1 MDSFRAAPRFDGTS
15 FQCWKVLM
23 QAHLQATGLNVWRV
37 VSKGVKNNGQQEK
50 QYDVT
55 AKCIILSSL
64 SDNVFN
70 WVYSCENAKTL
81 WKTIIEN
88 HEGTED
94 VANERYHVLID
105 KLHSFKQLDDEN
117 AESMY
122 SHLNTLVNEINSLGV
137 KNIDDL
143 KLIRKIL
150 HSLRR
155 PDYNLVITILYE
167 KGINTL
173 TPNQVLDKVIAHELR
188 HDIKPRARP
197 SSPTHSALA
206 CKRVK
211 MLKKMAIK
219 GSSSKDKEEE
229 A

>member
-1 MDSFRAAPRFDGTS
+1 MDPFRLAPWFDGTG
-15 FQCWKVLM
+15 FQRWKVLM

-37 VSKGVKNNGQQEK
+37 VSEGIKNNGQQEK

-70 WVYSCENAKTL
+70 RVYSCANAKEL

-105 KLHSFKQLDDEN
+105 KLNSFKQLDDEN

-122 SHLNTLVNEINSLGV
+122 SI
-137 KNIDDL
+137 
-143 KLIRKIL
+143 
-150 HSLRR
+150 
-155 PDYNLVITILYE
+155 
-167 KGINTL
+167 
-173 TPNQVLDKVIAHELR
+173 
-188 HDIKPRARP
+188 
-197 SSPTHSALA
+197 
-206 CKRVK
+206 
-211 MLKKMAIK
+211 
-219 GSSSKDKEEE
+219 
-229 A
+229 